1 MKTRKLITDIEK
13 WLAVIDND
21 NFNCREL
28 ENTELGNA
36 YNLLL
41 RAVKI
46 LRKNNAIDE
55 QMKRHSTGLKRAID
69 DKE

>member
-1 MKTRKLITDIEK
+1 MKTRKLIADIDRF
-13 WLAVIDND
+13 IDD
-21 NFNCREL
+21 EGIDCREL
-28 ENTELGNA
+28 ENSPLGDA
-36 YNLLL
+36 FDLLA

-46 LRKNNAIDE
+46 LRKNNNIDE